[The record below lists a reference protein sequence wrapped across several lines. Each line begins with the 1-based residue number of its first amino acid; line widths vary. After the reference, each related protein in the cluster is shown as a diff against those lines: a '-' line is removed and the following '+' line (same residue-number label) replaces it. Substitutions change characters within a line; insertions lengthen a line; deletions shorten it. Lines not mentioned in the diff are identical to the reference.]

1 LFLKVLLFMA
11 LANRHFANRLFFQLH
26 KVDSIEYM
34 ATLIDALAQYI
45 EVLSRSAQATTRAED
60 RSTYT
65 GHLAAAA
72 KIFACLH
79 SGRLSEAKEIV
90 SEQRRS
96 YGWGF
101 LSGDEGSAA
110 STAFDRFATIVES
123 SHAA

>member
-1 LFLKVLLFMA
+1 VYLVATKRGILLEG
-11 LANRHFANRLFFQLH
+11 Q
-26 KVDSIEYM
+26 
-34 ATLIDALAQYI
+34 
-45 EVLSRSAQATTRAED
+45 
-60 RSTYT
+60 
-65 GHLAAAA
+65 

-110 STAFDRFATIVES
+110 STAFDRFASIVES